1 MTDDRAMWGDEP
13 LDESLRDAA
22 ARYNEP
28 GAVPREAMWA
38 RIEAARSVRVIPLA
52 PRGSRRTVRSWHRV
66 AMGAAALAAA
76 LLVGV
81 AIGRSSDGG
90 APTPAMG
97 GATVA
102 GPGADSGPDAPQG
115 ASLEAGNSGLA
126 AAPAQDAQR
135 APRTD
140 EPAVVAAA
148 RADTGTGSGPSV
160 SAPPAGA
167 LDAGRDDD
175 AMRSDPSVPYRLA
188 AVQHMSRAEALL
200 TTFRAGARSGEVD
213 AAIQPWAR
221 DLLTGTRLLIDSP
234 ASQDP
239 ALRALLGDLELVLA
253 QIVQLSAQRRAEEVQ
268 IIDRQLDADGVIT
281 RLRSAVPSGTLARGA

>member
-1 MTDDRAMWGDEP
+1 MTDDRPMWGDEP
-13 LDESLRDAA
+13 LEESLRDAA

-38 RIEAARSVRVIPLA
+38 RIEAARAVRVIPLT
-52 PRGSRRTVRSWHRV
+52 PHGSRRTVRRWHRA

-81 AIGRSSDGG
+81 AIGRVSQDVS
-90 APTPAMG
+90 PAAVLD

-102 GPGADSGPDAPQG
+102 GPGVAAGSGEPDDAAPG
-115 ASLEAGNSGLA
+115 ASGSALATPPEREPQREPRVAEPAFA
-126 AAPAQDAQR
+126 AAPAGIDSR
-135 APRTD
+135 TDPGVPAPRSG
-140 EPAVVAAA
+140 AVGAE
-148 RADTGTGSGPSV
+148 RGS
-160 SAPPAGA
+160 
-167 LDAGRDDD
+167 D
-175 AMRSDPSVPYRLA
+175 AMSSDPSVPYRLA

-200 TTFRAGARSGEVD
+200 TTFRAGARAGEVD

-239 ALRALLGDLELVLA
+239 ALRSLLGDLELVLA

-281 RLRSAVPSGTLARGA
+281 RLRSAVPSGTFARGA